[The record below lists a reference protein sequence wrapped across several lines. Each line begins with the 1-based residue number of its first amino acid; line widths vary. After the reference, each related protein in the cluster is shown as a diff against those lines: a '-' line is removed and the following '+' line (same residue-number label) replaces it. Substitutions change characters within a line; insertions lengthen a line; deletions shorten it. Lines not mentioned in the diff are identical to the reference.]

1 MSSKVESY
9 LFFDGRAEEA
19 AEFYKTAVGAKV
31 EGLMRFKDAPPDA
44 GPGCGPGAGNGEKV
58 MHMALRIGDTIVMG
72 SDGECKG
79 NTEFKGFALAINA
92 ADSAE
97 VDKTISAL
105 AQGGQ
110 VVMPADKTF
119 FSERFGMVTDKF
131 GITWMVLVE
140 SKQAA

>member
-19 AEFYKTAVGAKV
+19 AEFYKTAVGATV

-44 GPGCGPGAGNGEKV
+44 GPGCGPGAGNAEKV
-58 MHMALRIGDTIVMG
+58 MHMALRIGNTIVMG

-79 NTEFKGFALAINA
+79 NAEFKGFSLAINA

-97 VDKTISAL
+97 VDKTINAL
-105 AQGGQ
+105 AQGGK

>member
-1 MSSKVESY
+1 MSSKVQSY

-44 GPGCGPGAGNGEKV
+44 GPGCGPGAGQENKV
-58 MHMALRIGDTIVMG
+58 MHMALQIGDTTVMG

-79 NTEFKGFALAINA
+79 QAEFKGFALSITVANP
-92 ADSAE
+92 AE
-97 VDKTISAL
+97 CDKTLNAL

-110 VVMPADKTF
+110 VMMPAAPTF

-131 GITWMVLVE
+131 GITWMVLVTPKE
-140 SKQAA
+140 